1 MRGNRTQCR
10 VMKRCLVK
18 CLMVF
23 SAVSLLPFALIYL
36 ISTDQINRIKNYDFG
51 NDTTVQSNDHPQ
63 SKPLTQNECENIES
77 RMMLRNL
84 HLIERCAFFGLDQRG
99 NDSLHKPN
107 SWEFLISKKYHLVW
121 CNVFKAASTSWM
133 YNFNLMAG
141 YPEQFLQKSQMV
153 PLSLARK
160 KYPRPSVKELN
171 EALNISTSFLITRHP
186 FERLLSAYRDKLQ
199 YALPHTFH
207 QKLGNMIVR
216 KFRKPVS
223 YERGDNT
230 HHPLMNNAHSYLQ
243 AKAKKVG
250 TRWPTFSEFVEFL
263 LFEAAHDAD
272 LDMHWQPITNFCTP
286 CQVHFDLI
294 LKFET
299 LDEDQ
304 RYLIEKAGLTGI
316 IKPEHRNSGK
326 GKNTNEILMSF
337 YAQLTKS
344 QVKGLYNVFRH
355 DFELFDY
362 SPDEFIKIARDDDEN
377 TGNSLNG
384 EPRIELNIDR
394 SKLLPFS

>member
-1 MRGNRTQCR
+1 M
-10 VMKRCLVK
+10 
-18 CLMVF
+18 
-23 SAVSLLPFALIYL
+23 I
-36 ISTDQINRIKNYDFG
+36 G
-51 NDTTVQSNDHPQ
+51 NDTNDQSNDHHQ
-63 SKPLTQNECENIES
+63 QTKPLTQNEMENIEA
-77 RMMLRNL
+77 RMMMRNL
-84 HLIERCAFFGLDQRG
+84 HLIERCAFYGLDQRG

-107 SWEFLISKKYHLVW
+107 PWEFLINKKQHLVW

-141 YPEQFLQKSQMV
+141 YSPKFLKKSQMV

-160 KYPRPSVKELN
+160 KYPRPTLKELN
-171 EALNISTSFLITRHP
+171 EALNTSTSFIIVRHP

-216 KFRKPVS
+216 KFRKAS
-223 YERGDNT
+223 
-230 HHPLMNNAHSYLQ
+230 
-243 AKAKKVG
+243 KAKKVG

-263 LFEAAHDAD
+263 LFEAAHGSE
-272 LDMHWQPITNFCTP
+272 LDMHWIPMSAFCTC
-286 CQVHFDLI
+286 CQVRFDLI

-304 RYLIEKAGLTGI
+304 RYLIEKAGLAGI
-316 IKPEHRNSGK
+316 IRPEHKNSGK
-326 GKNTNEILMSF
+326 GQKNTKELLMSY

-344 QVKGLYNVFRH
+344 QVKGLYQLYKY

-362 SPDEFIKIARDDDEN
+362 SPTEYFSAAKDDEIEEQK
-377 TGNSLNG
+377 TNG
-384 EPRIELNIDR
+384 LQHVELNLDR
-394 SKLLPFS
+394 NKLLPFS

>member
-1 MRGNRTQCR
+1 MSI
-10 VMKRCLVK
+10 LYPYD
-18 CLMVF
+18 LYP
-23 SAVSLLPFALIYL
+23 PF
-36 ISTDQINRIKNYDFG
+36 
-51 NDTTVQSNDHPQ
+51 
-63 SKPLTQNECENIES
+63 
-77 RMMLRNL
+77 
-84 HLIERCAFFGLDQRG
+84 
-99 NDSLHKPN
+99 
-107 SWEFLISKKYHLVW
+107 
-121 CNVFKAASTSWM
+121 
-133 YNFNLMAG
+133 
-141 YPEQFLQKSQMV
+141 KSQ
-153 PLSLARK
+153 
-160 KYPRPSVKELN
+160 LN

-272 LDMHWQPITNFCTP
+272 LGKIKFIFLVFISSKIFISCIYFFCIPHQDMHWQPITNFCTP

-316 IKPEHRNSGK
+316 IKPEHRNTGK

-362 SPDEFIKIARDDDEN
+362 SPDEFIKVAREDDESV
-377 TGNSLNG
+377 GNSLNG